1 VSDPGPRPS
10 GYGTPPPVLP
20 PNPGQAT
27 LRRLPGG
34 VRLPWA
40 LSAVLLLLV
49 GATIATLIGLGTR
62 DLVPPSVLDARASI
76 TYATAQGMRRGLDEA
91 TDDLVVLAAVLQE
104 RDESEWAGLQADFL
118 EAHDRYSVLYVVSP
132 GGDTRYVA
140 GSGRT
145 LPELLPDP
153 LLFEPGLT
161 QPQAAGKVPA
171 LLAYAPLER
180 TGLPPLVLVGRYDMA
195 FLLAALEQTAPGVG
209 YVVDQGGGIVAATT
223 GFQAFQPLPGTT
235 LRNGADR
242 AQQGELSGVIVE
254 GDRLVSFAAVVGDT
268 PAGRLDLSVVSVLD
282 SDDLAL
288 PANDA
293 RRLAVLL
300 GTLTVL
306 LSTLCLFWFYLF
318 VIAPV
323 RRVAAE
329 AERLA
334 FGDRSVPLHVVRYDE
349 IGLLTRAL
357 ERCRSLLQSAERGR

>member
-1 VSDPGPRPS
+1 MNDPDPRPS

-20 PNPGQAT
+20 PNPGRAT

-40 LSAVLLLLV
+40 MSAVLLLLV
-49 GATIATLIGLGTR
+49 GGVVGALVGLGTR
-62 DLVPPSVLDARASI
+62 DLVPPSVLDARASV

-91 TDDLVVLAAVLQE
+91 TDDLVVLAAVLAE
-104 RDESEWAGLQADFL
+104 RDEREWERLQTDFL
-118 EAHDRYSVLYVVSP
+118 AAHDRYSVLYVVAP
-132 GGDTRYVA
+132 GGEPRHVV

-153 LLFEPGLT
+153 LLFDPGLT
-161 QPQAAGKVPA
+161 QPQPAGKVPA
-171 LLAYAPLER
+171 MLAYAPLVR
-180 TGLPPLVLVGRYDMA
+180 TGLPPLVLVGRYDMS
-195 FLLAALEQTAPGVG
+195 FLLAALEQTAPAVG
-209 YVVDQGGGIVAATT
+209 YVVEREGGIVAAGT
-223 GFQAFQPLPGTT
+223 GFQAFEQLPGDA
-235 LRNGADR
+235 LLNGAER
-242 AQQGELSGVIVE
+242 ARQGELSGVIVE

-268 PAGRLDLSVVSVLD
+268 PAGRLDLSVLSVLD
-282 SDDLAL
+282 TDDLAL

-300 GTLTVL
+300 GSLTVL

-323 RRVAAE
+323 RRVALE

-334 FGDRSVPLHVVRYDE
+334 FGDRSTPLHVVRYDE

-357 ERCRSLLQSAERGR
+357 ERCRSLLQAAERGR